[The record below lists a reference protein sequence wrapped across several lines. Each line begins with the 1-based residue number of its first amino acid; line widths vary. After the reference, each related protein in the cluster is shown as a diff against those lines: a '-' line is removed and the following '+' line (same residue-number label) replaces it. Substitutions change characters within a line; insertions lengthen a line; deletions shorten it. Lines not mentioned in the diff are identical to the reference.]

1 MITGKEQMENSILFK
16 DLLQSASAMATID
29 TPPFFEAYNENTKEI
44 DSVSENVFMDQLA
57 EKFVKNKVLDE
68 NESGFDRNVSVAR
81 SSAFALKAIN
91 SIYMTERI
99 KDKIDKIFALNE
111 NTNRFT
117 SQGITTDEQKEAL
130 KAHLKEYVEEKLSPK
145 PKTEE
150 GKKLV
155 SDLKNL
161 YAEYEA
167 DYKDINKDLF
177 LLESCSY
184 LNSVA
189 DKMTRGIDA
198 DTALFDAKKESID
211 SRLVNYISDTLY
223 DNIERSAR
231 SIKDEI
237 EVTPENIQEFR
248 AYYGNGVRVKPNEFL
263 EHAKNN
269 NFTNE
274 DKVWASIVYQEI
286 CENASLSMAVDGSP
300 VDSIQM
306 SDFRLNGAPMFIK
319 GFGGNAPNKV
329 DFACDVVANALQGN
343 SISVVNPDTQ
353 KPVVVEP
360 KFCEITEHRSTWE
373 KIVDFFKD
381 LLGISEKSKVK
392 EIEKNIEAKAD
403 ERKAIRDK
411 VSFKELVDSDAYKKF
426 VAPPSKQD
434 KTKELSKK
442 DPTLGL

>member
-1 MITGKEQMENSILFK
+1 MITGKEQMENSRLFK
-16 DLLQSASAMATID
+16 DILQSASAMATID
-29 TPPFFEAYNENTKEI
+29 APQFFEAYNENTKEI
-44 DSVSENVFMDQLA
+44 DNVSENVFMDRLA

-91 SIYMTERI
+91 SIYMTERV
-99 KDKIDKIFALNE
+99 KDRIDELFSLHA

-117 SQGITTDEQKEAL
+117 SQGITTPEDKEAL
-130 KAHLKEYVEEKLSPK
+130 KAHLKEYAEEKLSPK

-155 SDLKNL
+155 SELRNL
-161 YAEYEA
+161 YKEY
-167 DYKDINKDLF
+167 DQYYKDINKDLF
-177 LLESCSY
+177 LLESCSF

-189 DKMTRGIDA
+189 DKMARGIDA
-198 DTALFDAKKESID
+198 DTALADAKKESVD

-248 AYYGNGVRVKPNEFL
+248 AYYGNSVKVKPSEFL

-274 DKVWASIVYQEI
+274 DKVWANMVYNEI
-286 CENASLSMAVDGSP
+286 CENASLSMAVNGSP
-300 VDSIQM
+300 VDKINM
-306 SDFRLNGAPMFIK
+306 SDFRLDGAPMFIK
-319 GFGGNAPNKV
+319 GFGGKEPNEM
-329 DFACDVVANALQGN
+329 DFACDVVANVLQGN
-343 SISVVNPDTQ
+343 SISVVNPDT
-353 KPVVVEP
+353 KEPVVVEP
-360 KFCEITEHRSTWE
+360 KLYEVTEHKSVWE
-373 KIVDFFKD
+373 KIVEFFEN

-411 VSFKELVDSDAYKKF
+411 VSFKELVDNDAYKKF

-434 KTKELSKK
+434 KTKELNKK

>member
-1 MITGKEQMENSILFK
+1 MTNEQMENSELFK
-16 DLLQSASAMATID
+16 DILQSASANATLD
-29 TPPFFEAYNENTKEI
+29 APQFFDVYNENSKRVDHVDEHT
-44 DSVSENVFMDQLA
+44 FMDNLA

-81 SSAFALKAIN
+81 SSAFALKAVN
-91 SIYMTERI
+91 CIYMTERI
-99 KDKIDKIFALNE
+99 KDNIDEILN
-111 NTNRFT
+111 NPGNRNKLI
-117 SQGITTDEQKEAL
+117 SQGFATDKDREAL

-145 PKTEE
+145 PKTAE

-155 SDLKNL
+155 SDMKNL

-189 DKMTRGIDA
+189 DKMARGIDA

-231 SIKDEI
+231 SIKDEM
-237 EVTPENIQEFR
+237 EVLPENIQEFCT
-248 AYYGNGVRVKPNEFL
+248 YYGNSVRVKPNEFL
-263 EHAKNN
+263 EHAKNHK
-269 NFTNE
+269 FTNE
-274 DKVWASIVYQEI
+274 DKVWASVVYQEI

-306 SDFRLNGAPMFIK
+306 SDFRLDGAPMFIK
-319 GFGGNAPNKV
+319 GFDGKAPNKE
-329 DFACDVVANALQGN
+329 DFACDVVANVLQGN

-353 KPVVVEP
+353 KPVVVQP

-381 LLGISEKSKVK
+381 LLGISEKSKIK
-392 EIEKNIEAKAD
+392 EIEKNIESKAD

-411 VSFKELVDSDAYKKF
+411 VSFKELVDTDTYRKF
-426 VAPPSKQD
+426 IAPPSKQD
-434 KTKELSKK
+434 KTKELNKK
-442 DPTLGL
+442 EPTLGL